1 MRIVRQGI
9 CLWAV
14 VLLLLA
20 SVAHAQTAVTPEDEF
35 KQKIRVSQDIQ
46 PLGDKPFG
54 ENINLYNGSVSF
66 TQTDVDAPGNG
77 PDLLLTRTYSPAD
90 LPATQYFVGIETS
103 ALTDWTL
110 NVPRIETLSARD
122 LTSSGQWFFL
132 DNTQRCTSFHAA
144 PDITV
149 QQTPSSTPT
158 EYEPGDWWHGYQMIT
173 ADGTSQDL
181 LKRDAANTLSP
192 TVSGKTFP
200 IVTKQQWMISC
211 LAQTSNGQPG
221 EAFLAVAPDGTRYW
235 FDWLAY
241 KQAPSIIQKAG
252 AALQRRVAMM
262 LASHIEDRFGNSLTY
277 TYDAQ
282 GNPTRIEASDGR
294 VLTLAYQTW
303 TTGGSITG
311 SRLTSATLQPTSG
324 TPRTWTYAYAVS
336 DDTPV
341 LSQVQL
347 PDGTSWGFDF
357 PVMTTYASELF
368 DYVSGCQ
375 TIVKRVGDS
384 RDFVVRHPS
393 GLQGTFTL
401 TNLVRGRSDVPGTCS
416 KANPNHWKT
425 LSPDAYS
432 VRAVTQKVLSGAGLT
447 NQTWNFAYS
456 PANESAI
463 EDCTSGCASTVWTD
477 VTDPEGHATRHT
489 FSNRFDASESLL
501 LRTDY
506 YAGAIG
512 SAILR
517 SEANTYAA
525 PDAGP
530 WPSVYGSTQQMYLN
544 AAQTER
550 LSPANQRVITQD
562 GDTYT
567 WQAESFDAYAQITK
581 TKRYN
586 SITGQVPIEEAT
598 AYRNDTNLWVLGL
611 PLTVTNVATGE
622 VESSNTYDTSNDT
635 LLTRSRFGQT
645 LMHYTFNSAGQLAGF
660 TDGNTHTTTLDNYK
674 RGIPQA
680 IGYPDGTSESLA
692 VDDFGQITSIT
703 DQAAH
708 TTSYTYDPVG
718 RVTQVTYPVG
728 DEVAWYPTHFA
739 YAFVT
744 SAERGIAA
752 NHWRRTVT
760 TGNASTVTYFD
771 AMLRP
776 LLSDTSIIGTAG
788 SDTST
793 ANAYDAQGQATFAS
807 YPVAGTPALSAITS
821 GTHHSYDALGRPT
834 QSIQDSELGP
844 LTRLTAYLS
853 GARRQLTDPK
863 ANITT
868 TSYQVFDQPGGDA
881 VIKVQAPQGITQTIA
896 RDLYGAPLS
905 ITQSGLY
912 GTEQDS
918 LTRHLYY
925 DIYHRLCRSTE
936 PESGSTVMHY
946 DAANNLDWSATGL
959 AITGS
964 ACSQDQVAAS
974 VKTARTY
981 DAMNRVLTIS
991 PPTGTQGTT
1000 YTYDTRGHVASAS
1013 SGISLWWANYDT
1025 RGNITGEALW
1035 VDGQSAWGI
1044 GYSHDAYNHLSAIGY
1059 PGSPGEGV
1067 AYAPDALGRA
1077 TQAGSYASSAH
1088 YFPDGSEQGH
1098 LLGNGISALIQK
1110 NTRLLPSGLSYALG
1124 GTQRLNEAYVYDKD
1138 ANLTSVTDLVNGQN
1152 NQTLGYDGLNRLT
1165 SAIAPN
1171 AWGTQSYAYD
1181 ALNNLRQNVNI
1192 GFPINMHVDANNRL
1206 TSVTFGTT
1214 PFTTYQNDT
1223 RGNRTAMTYNGV
1235 TTQYSFDAK
1244 NQLLAVPGVA
1254 SYAYDAAG
1262 RRIMKTPA
1270 VGGAAAATY
1279 SFYNQAGQLMFG
1291 YDAATGQGTN
1301 YIYLNG
1307 KLIAR
1312 HKGSTVT
1319 YLLTD
1324 RLGSPVREADASG
1337 NVTASFSYLPYGGL
1351 SSGPN
1356 QSQPGFTGHVNDPE
1370 TAFVYMQARYYD
1382 GSTGYML
1389 SVDPVGPVPGDVFG
1403 FNRYA
1408 YANNNPIINVDPDGR
1423 ATDPEDDVKEGR
1435 VETPGV
1441 ALRAA
1446 MNEAVGKELLAQ
1458 IRDIDP
1464 TYQLPSVSGPQGG
1477 PYYTDT
1483 SNEILSSDLSKLQ
1496 KDGPPQCVAPA
1507 LPTTLVGDTADP
1519 RAGSNRSGTKFTS
1532 GNLLPKFGGV
1542 GDYQSD
1548 LKTLAGDTRLQVTGD
1563 SAPPGSQVGA
1573 NGVFG
1578 RSPNSSGG
1586 KSIDIPANGDKPHET
1601 LHYEE

>member
-1 MRIVRQGI
+1 
-9 CLWAV
+9 
-14 VLLLLA
+14 
-20 SVAHAQTAVTPEDEF
+20 
-35 KQKIRVSQDIQ
+35 
-46 PLGDKPFG
+46 
-54 ENINLYNGSVSF
+54 
-66 TQTDVDAPGNG
+66 
-77 PDLLLTRTYSPAD
+77 
-90 LPATQYFVGIETS
+90 
-103 ALTDWTL
+103 
-110 NVPRIETLSARD
+110 
-122 LTSSGQWFFL
+122 
-132 DNTQRCTSFHAA
+132 
-144 PDITV
+144 
-149 QQTPSSTPT
+149 
-158 EYEPGDWWHGYQMIT
+158 MIT
-173 ADGTSQDL
+173 CGV
-181 LKRDAANTLSP
+181 P
-192 TVSGKTFP
+192 TDDPVGD
-200 IVTKQQWMISC
+200 
-211 LAQTSNGQPG
+211 PG
-221 EAFLAVAPDGTRYW
+221 GEGFLAVGPDGTRYW
-235 FDWLAY
+235 FTHLTDRW
-241 KQAPSIIQKAG
+241 APTMQRPVG
-252 AALQRRVAMM
+252 TGLGLQSLVVHPNLTPDDRLVRRQVSMM
-262 LASHIEDRFGNSLTY
+262 VTRIEDRFGNSLTY
-277 TYDAQ
+277 SYSGDQLQSIT
-282 GNPTRIEASDGR
+282 ASDGR
-294 VLTLAYQTW
+294 QVSVSYAAGTDR
-303 TTGGSITG
+303 I
-311 SRLTSATLQPTSG
+311 SALSVTPASG
-324 TPRTWTYAYAVS
+324 PARTWNYQYNTDARPLLTKV
-336 DDTPV
+336 T
-341 LSQVQL
+341 L
-347 PDGTSWGFDF
+347 PDGTAWSYNLAGLRSGLVIDEGSGDCDNLG
-357 PVMTTYASELF
+357 A
-368 DYVSGCQ
+368 VSSNVLSGS
-375 TIVKRVGDS
+375 IV
-384 RDFVVRHPS
+384 HPS
-393 GLQGTFTL
+393 GLTGTFQIQP
-401 TNLVRGRSDVPGTCS
+401 VVHGRSYVPRQCVMPSTGS
-416 KANPNHWKT
+416 LSSYAYNPRTYAAFSITRKT
-425 LSPDAYS
+425 F
-432 VRAVTQKVLSGAGLT
+432 SGAGLPLP
-447 NQTWNFAYS
+447 QAWVYSYS
-456 PANESAI
+456 PANASWSQ
-463 EDCTSGCASTVWTD
+463 DCAGGCASTVWTD
-477 VTDPEGHATRHT
+477 VVDPLGHAVRST
-489 FSNRFDASESLL
+489 FSNRFDETEGQLQ
-501 LRTDY
+501 RTDY
-506 YAGAIG
+506 YSGAVG
-512 SAILR
+512 SSLLR
-517 SEANTYAA
+517 SEANHYAA
-525 PDAGP
+525 STTGA
-530 WPSVYGSTQQMYLN
+530 WPSVYGYNLQSRMNLTIVQQVAPL
-544 AAQTER
+544 Q
-550 LSPANQRVITQD
+550 QRVITQD

-567 WQAESFDAYAQITK
+567 WLAEAFDAYAQTTK
-581 TKRYN
+581 TKRSN
-586 SITGQVPIEEAT
+586 TIAGQTAIEEST

-622 VESSNTYDTSNDT
+622 VESSTTYDTSNDT

-645 LMHYTFNSAGQLAGF
+645 LMHYTFDSAGQLASF
-660 TDGNTHTTTLDNYK
+660 TDGNNHTTTLGNYK
-674 RGIPQA
+674 RGIPRA
-680 IGYPDGTSESLA
+680 IGYPDGTSQSLA
-692 VDDFGQITSIT
+692 VDDFGQITSII

-718 RVTQVTYPVG
+718 RVTQVTYPAG

-793 ANAYDAQGQATFAS
+793 ASAYDAKGQATFAS

-844 LTRLTAYLS
+844 LTSLTAYLS
-853 GARRQLTDPK
+853 GARRQVTDPK
-863 ANITT
+863 GNVTT

-881 VIKVQAPQGITQTIA
+881 VIKVLAPQGITQTIA
-896 RDLYGAPLS
+896 RDLYGNPLS

-964 ACSQDQVAAS
+964 ACSQDQVATGA
-974 VKTARTY
+974 KTARTY

-991 PPTGTQGTT
+991 PPTGTQGTI
-1000 YTYDTRGHVASAS
+1000 YTYDALGQLKTAV
-1013 SGISLWWANYDT
+1013 SGIAIQGYAYNFRGMLTSEVLWLPDN
-1025 RGNITGEALW
+1025 NNL
-1035 VDGQSAWGI
+1035 AWGL
-1044 GYSHDAYNHLSAIGY
+1044 GYAHDAYGHVSAIGY

-1077 TQAGSYASSAH
+1077 TQAGSYASGVH

-1152 NQTLGYDGLNRLT
+1152 NQTLGYDGLNRLI

-1214 PFTTYQNDT
+1214 PFTTYQNDA

-1235 TTQYSFDAK
+1235 TTQYNFDAK

-1337 NVTASFSYLPYGGL
+1337 NVTASFSYRPYGGL
-1351 SSGPN
+1351 DSGPN

-1382 GSTGYML
+1382 AGTGHML
-1389 SVDPVGPVPGDVFG
+1389 SVDPVGPTPGSVYNFS
-1403 FNRYA
+1403 RYA
-1408 YANNNPIINVDPDGR
+1408 YANNNPVNLVDADGKKSAWIQDGR
-1423 ATDPEDDVKEGR
+1423 RTDIVIPVHFVGSGASEENIKTIISLAKGIDMLDRRYRISIISTDVPINGQLNTMDLSAGYDYKNYGDAGEGVKPSLDNGHINTSNSAWR
-1435 VETPGV
+1435 
-1441 ALRAA
+1441 RAA
-1446 MNEAVGKELLAQ
+1446 LHDIMHFARFKDQYVSEGKGDKRVRTGYLNGHT
-1458 IRDIDP
+1458 RD
-1464 TYQLPSVSGPQGG
+1464 
-1477 PYYTDT
+1477 
-1483 SNEILSSDLSKLQ
+1483 DLMADR
-1496 KDGPPQCVAPA
+1496 DGHVI
-1507 LPTTLVGDTADP
+1507 
-1519 RAGSNRSGTKFTS
+1519 
-1532 GNLLPKFGGV
+1532 
-1542 GDYQSD
+1542 
-1548 LKTLAGDTRLQVTGD
+1548 
-1563 SAPPGSQVGA
+1563 SAPEVEYA
-1573 NGVFG
+1573 DDHG
-1578 RSPNSSGG
+1578 RRDGTNKICKVVDGG
-1586 KSIDIPANGDKPHET
+1586 ITHCD
-1601 LHYEE
+1601 